1 MDINIK
7 TPNGVNI
14 QVQENLSKLNIT
26 IEEGKTSASDVFNT
40 DIIIKHGAVGE
51 IVLNLGELIEK
62 VLIDRFTTKKQDE
75 KES

>member
-7 TPNGVNI
+7 TPSGFNI
-14 QVQENLSKLNIT
+14 QVQENLSKLNII

-40 DIIIKHGAVGE
+40 DIIIKHGAIGE
-51 IVLNLGELIEK
+51 IVLNLGELINK
-62 VLIDRFTTKKQDE
+62 VMVDRFNTKKHDE